1 MEYTDS
7 RTFSLTTPM
16 WKSSCMAD
24 PNDIQSKEHVSQVF
38 WEMRSGLSILIMY
51 TPKGKLVVVEHG

>member
-1 MEYTDS
+1 
-7 RTFSLTTPM
+7 M

-51 TPKGKLVVVEHG
+51 SPKGKLVVVEHG